1 MATQLNKVETLTI
14 QLGSQLGKPCLEAL
28 KSGEGKWKPTVLS
41 LVSIWGNTNSNTP
54 WNIA

>member
-14 QLGSQLGKPCLEAL
+14 QLGSQLGKPGLEAL

-41 LVSIWGNTNSNTP
+41 LVSI
-54 WNIA
+54 